1 MSRQPDARPPTRSTI
16 VAPALGGCTVHHRPL
31 LALALALALF
41 GSALAQ
47 PGGGIAV
54 GVATLPA
61 ALDPN
66 RNINNA
72 ALQMIDSV
80 FETLI
85 RADPGKG
92 FQLVPALA
100 AGWQRVDDLTLDV
113 SLQEGVTWHDGTPFT
128 SADVVFSFERILDP
142 EGPFALARGIL
153 ITIASVTAVDDLKV
167 RIVTHDPDPN
177 LEARLAS
184 PLGTWMI
191 PAAYHEAV
199 GLDPFGTAP
208 VGTGPFMVTE
218 MTRDRI
224 VLEAFAGYRG
234 APPSVDRV
242 EFRWIPETS
251 GRITALATGEIDIA
265 TNIEPD
271 QFGLLERLPGVDVR
285 TESFER
291 GLHMLLYNQ
300 SEPVMQDVRLRQ
312 ALNLAIDRQLLV
324 DALWGG
330 AAEVA
335 RSYQL
340 RTYGPLYFDDYPFSE
355 HDPERAAEL
364 VQASGYAG
372 EALIFATHPTWYTN
386 GVNAAQAMQ
395 EMWREVGINVEIV
408 VTDSWFGAEGAHI
421 YNWSNGPRYAEPSGG
436 LWLIWGEGSGVQN
449 NRWLPSETRER
460 FNQLGN
466 EAIRTFD
473 LDQRATLYRE
483 MLDLWER
490 DAPGTVLYSPFE
502 SFGVSASIDWT
513 PGLTYHLDFS
523 AGRLSRR

>member
-1 MSRQPDARPPTRSTI
+1 MRHRLLSTL
-16 VAPALGGCTVHHRPL
+16 V
-31 LALALALALF
+31 LALALLGAAF
-41 GSALAQ
+41 AQ
-47 PGGGIAV
+47 RDGAVIV

-85 RADPGKG
+85 RADPEQG
-92 FQLVPALA
+92 FALVPVLA
-100 AGWQRVDDLTLDV
+100 HSWQRVDDVTLDV
-113 SLQEGVTWHDGTPFT
+113 ALKDGVTWHDGTPFT
-128 SADVVFSFERILDP
+128 SADVVFTFERILNPD
-142 EGPFALARGIL
+142 GPFGLARSIL
-153 ITIASVTAVDDLKV
+153 ITIASVSAIDDLTV

-184 PLGTWMI
+184 PLGTWI
-191 PAAYHEAV
+191 VPAAYHEAV

-208 VGTGPFMVTE
+208 IGTGPFALTE

-224 VLEAFAGYRG
+224 VLEAFDDYHA
-234 APPSVDRV
+234 APPSVQRV

-271 QFGLLERLPGVDVR
+271 QFDLIERLAGVDVR
-285 TESFER
+285 TERFER

-300 SEPVMQDVRLRQ
+300 SEPLMRDVRLRR

-340 RTYGPLYFDDYPFSE
+340 RTYGDLYFEDVPFSE
-355 HDPERAAEL
+355 FDPERAAAL
-364 VQASGYAG
+364 VRESDYAG
-372 EALIFATHPTWYTN
+372 ETLTFTTHPTWYTN
-386 GVNAAQAMQ
+386 GVNAAQVMQ

-408 VTDSWFGAEGAHI
+408 VTDSWFGAEGAHM

-436 LWLIWGEGSGVQN
+436 LWLIWGEGSGVQDV
-449 NRWLPSETRER
+449 RWLPSETRER
-460 FNQLGN
+460 FNALGN

-473 LDQRATLYRE
+473 LDRRAELYRE
-483 MLDLWER
+483 MLTLWEA

-502 SFGVSASIDWT
+502 SFGVSSAIDWE
-513 PGLTYHLDFS
+513 PNLTYHLDFS